1 MAEGVVNFN
10 QEAQFFRFPY
20 LVLHAR
26 DSHKSGFGELV
37 HRLVIDT
44 GGRNEAG
51 KTGRF
56 GAVRS
61 HRRVLNAREGV

>member
-1 MAEGVVNFN
+1 MVNFN
-10 QEAQFFRFPY
+10 QEAQFFLSPY

-26 DSHKSGFGELV
+26 GLRHKSGFEELV

-44 GGRNEAG
+44 GGRDEAG
-51 KTGRF
+51 KTGRL

-61 HRRVLNAREGV
+61 HKS

>member
-1 MAEGVVNFN
+1 MVSFY
-10 QEAQFFRFPY
+10 QEAQFFLSPY

-26 DSHKSGFGELV
+26 GLRHKSGFEELV

-44 GGRNEAG
+44 SGRKEAG
-51 KTGRF
+51 KTGRL

>member
-1 MAEGVVNFN
+1 MVNFN
-10 QEAQFFRFPY
+10 HEAQFFLSPY
-20 LVLHAR
+20 HVLHAR
-26 DSHKSGFGELV
+26 DSHKSGFEELV

-56 GAVRS
+56 AAVTS